1 MDRDGKRAVVRL
13 FGRFLFAGVF
23 SNASSLLCLSSEEDE
38 GGGRS
43 EALLVCWQRRSE
55 DGRSA
60 NEETFTNSSHV
71 NF

>member
-1 MDRDGKRAVVRL
+1 MDRDGKRAVAGL

-23 SNASSLLCLSSEEDE
+23 SNASSLCLSSEED
-38 GGGRS
+38 GGGRG

-71 NF
+71 N